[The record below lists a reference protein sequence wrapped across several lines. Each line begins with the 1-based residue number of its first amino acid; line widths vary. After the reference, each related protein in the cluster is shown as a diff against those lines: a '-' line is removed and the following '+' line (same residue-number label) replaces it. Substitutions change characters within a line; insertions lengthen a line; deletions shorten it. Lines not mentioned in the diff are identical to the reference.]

1 MTSISSGFAC
11 MVLLLLPAV
20 SSAQDIG
27 SGRKGQVASYA
38 DREGY
43 AVLSGLLAEWSKTNG
58 NKPINIYR
66 TTIKSRNLDQCTK
79 LPDEF
84 LDAAADFKRK
94 SDIEFSFENK
104 FSMGFKYNLVTEE
117 PESSLDRTKA
127 VSGKPKGTGGM
138 TSIYYISAVGFDRH
152 KTRAI
157 AYVRFFC
164 GELCGQDDFYF
175 LLKGKNGWEQASGVA
190 GCGRIY

>member
-1 MTSISSGFAC
+1 

-20 SSAQDIG
+20 SNAQDVA
-27 SGRKGQVASYA
+27 SGKKGQAASYA

-43 AVLSGLLAEWSKTNG
+43 AVLSELLAEWSKANG
-58 NKPINIYR
+58 GRPINIYR
-66 TTIKSRNLDQCTK
+66 LTIKSRGLDQCAK
-79 LPDEF
+79 LPGDF
-84 LDAAADFKRK
+84 LEAAADLRRK
-94 SDIEFSFENK
+94 SDIEFTLENK
-104 FSMGFKYNLVTEE
+104 FSLGFKYKLVMDE
-117 PESSLDRTKA
+117 PESSLDRA
-127 VSGKPKGTGGM
+127 QVLNGKPKGTSAL

-157 AYVRFFC
+157 AYVKFSC
-164 GELCGQDDFYF
+164 GERCGQDGFYF